1 MIKSQA
7 MYELMLV
14 TKTSGSADFI
24 AEVEKALKN
33 ANATDLKVDNL
44 GKKLLAY
51 PIKKQTEADFTV
63 FLFNVEGSAIANLT
77 SVLRLEQENLLRYLL
92 TVQKI
97 RKPSKKKFAAKK
109 EDVIVKEEKVR
120 PKVTVV
126 TKKVTKESKTT
137 IDKRPTTKVE
147 KVKRIKKV
155 VNKRK

>member
-1 MIKSQA
+1 

-33 ANATDLKVDNL
+33 ANATDLKVDSL

-63 FLFNVEGSAIANLT
+63 FLFNAQGAAIADLT

-97 RKPSKKKFAAKK
+97 RKPSRKKFAKPV
-109 EDVIVKEEKVR
+109 EVKEEKAS

-126 TKKVTKESKTT
+126 TKKVAKESKMTV
-137 IDKRPTTKVE
+137 DLPAGKAGKRPTTKVE
-147 KVKRIKKV
+147 KVKNIKKV
-155 VNKRK
+155 ANKKK